1 MVQWALSSSWTKQ
14 RGWRKGRWRKTR
26 WKKSAEKLNGGG
38 GGYSGSWR
46 STAEEKETGPCSW
59 FRNVSSQ
66 LGIPVDARQKKEEIY
81 IYIKKKR
88 KEEKD
93 WKSSLWIRVKE
104 EREKESRSFSSF
116 LTWSYVLRRSS
127 CGRARSTDGR
137 WRSFR
142 NKNGRVRVVI
152 PIRFIYDPFVAYRD
166 CARRRHKE
174 RERMAIVAF
183 ACREN
188 IVLVLWNY

>member
-1 MVQWALSSSWTKQ
+1 M
-14 RGWRKGRWRKTR
+14 
-26 WKKSAEKLNGGG
+26 
-38 GGYSGSWR
+38 
-46 STAEEKETGPCSW
+46 
-59 FRNVSSQ
+59 
-66 LGIPVDARQKKEEIY
+66 
-81 IYIKKKR
+81 
-88 KEEKD
+88 
-93 WKSSLWIRVKE
+93 KE

-183 ACREN
+183 VCREN
-188 IVLVLWNY
+188 IVLVL